1 MPVWSDLFR
10 CRLTNGRKM
19 SQARW
24 YALRALLM
32 VLAVLCMSRW
42 AGATAAPSVSL
53 SPTSLAFGNQ
63 ASGTTST
70 AQSISLKNTG
80 SANLSITAIQLTGN
94 YPNQYIQTN
103 NCGTSLAAGATCTI
117 SVQFAPINLGSIT
130 AAVTLTDNASNSPQT
145 ASLSGTGTS
154 SPSVSLSPTSLAF
167 GNQAGGT
174 ISSVQSISLRNTGN
188 GVLSITSISLT
199 GGYPNQYIESNNCGT
214 SLAAG
219 AGCMINVQFAP
230 INVGS
235 ITAVVTLGDNAGNSP
250 QSVPLSGTGTNSGGN
265 GGPNQSAG
273 ISLSPGSLSFG
284 NQPIDIASS
293 PETITLSNISGALLS
308 LSGLTLTGA
317 NSSNFSENNTC
328 GTSLALGGSC
338 KVVILFTPSASGSRS
353 ASLSVTNTLTGIL
366 DTASLS
372 GTGTH
377 DVILTWKAS
386 PGAAGYDIYR
396 GSSSGGESS
405 TALNSS
411 PVTSPTY
418 TDTSVQ
424 AGQTYYYKITA
435 VGPNGSPQSGKSSE
449 VSATVPSP

>member
-1 MPVWSDLFR
+1 MPVWSDLLR
-10 CRLTNGRKM
+10 CRLTNGLKM
-19 SQARW
+19 SKGSWRV
-24 YALRALLM
+24 LRALLI
-32 VLAVLCMSRW
+32 VFAVLCMSRF
-42 AGATAAPSVSL
+42 ADSSGAPSVSL

-63 ASGTTST
+63 ATGTTSSS
-70 AQSISLKNTG
+70 QSISLKNTG
-80 SANLSITAIQLTGN
+80 SATLSITAIQLTGG
-94 YPNQYIQTN
+94 YPNQYVQTN

-117 SVQFAPINLGSIT
+117 TVQFAPINLGSLT
-130 AAVTLTDNASNSPQT
+130 AVVSLTDNASNSPQSV
-145 ASLSGTGTS
+145 SLSGSGVS

-167 GNQAGGT
+167 GNQVSGT
-174 ISSVQSISLRNTGN
+174 ISSAQSISLRNTGN

-199 GGYPNQYIESNNCGT
+199 GGYPNQFVESNNCGT

-230 INVGS
+230 INLGS
-235 ITAVVTLGDNAGNSP
+235 LTAVVTLSDNAGNSP
-250 QSVPLSGTGTNSGGN
+250 QSVSLSGTGTNSGGN
-265 GGPNQSAG
+265 GGPNQGAG

-308 LSGLTLTGA
+308 LSGLTLTGT

-338 KVVILFTPSASGSRS
+338 NVVILFTPSASGSRS
-353 ASLSVTNTLTGIL
+353 ASLSVTNIVTGDL
-366 DTASLS
+366 LTASLS

-377 DVILTWKAS
+377 DVMLTWKAS
-386 PGAAGYDIYR
+386 TGAAGYDIYR

-411 PVTSPTY
+411 PVNSPSY

-424 AGQTYYYKITA
+424 AGQTYYYKISA